1 MWKNKI
7 FDDII
12 YEVRQRRLGK
22 AIGMLENH
30 LLMNSGQAGMEQL
43 LSLKND
49 YSLMAEYWCKGF
61 ADEKRQE
68 LYDQLVQRLYV
79 ITTNVAIHDRI
90 HNSSFL
96 LSSYSR
102 PRKARKDWS
111 LSSIRQMLESY
122 VSDVAMLS
130 LESEQ
135 VREQKKDELCQ
146 GHQQMMS
153 DLFDYI
159 LTSRLWTDSLTDAF
173 EEILLS
179 PTIDAADQQL
189 IVSAVMLS
197 CMNAF
202 CINKLRVLVHVYLKA
217 SEEPLRQRA
226 LVGWVLCIDDMM
238 TDVYP
243 AQRALIDELM
253 QDERTCTELTELQM
267 QMLFCV
273 NAEEDQQTI
282 QNEIIPELM
291 RSNHLTYGRLGLE
304 EVEED
309 PLEDIL
315 HPDAAEKNMERL
327 EESVRRMMDMQK
339 KGADIYFAGFS
350 QMKRFSFFYDVSNWF
365 VPFYKDHPG
374 VSHIW
379 KKAKPQR
386 LLHTIMKL
394 GAFCDSDKY
403 SFTLAF
409 DQVLSR
415 LPKQMLDMFEK
426 GEAVPMPVGGEVT
439 LEEQRKPAFI
449 RRLYLQNL
457 YRFFRLFPQRSDFVD
472 PFVSRHSVF
481 FANGLFHGTVLEK
494 RMIEVASFLNKR
506 HQIADTINVLENVS
520 PENRDLNYHLL
531 WGSISMRKAAKSSF
545 HASEAMDYYQAAL
558 DIDPANRRA
567 LMGYARACFAMQ
579 EYQKAYDT
587 YEKLLAQ
594 QPDHAGAQ
602 LNAAACLTNLGR
614 YEEALKPLYKLNYL
628 SPDDEAV
635 MRVLAWTLTLGGK
648 CEQAVKLYDRLLS
661 ASQPQPSDLLN
672 YGYCLWLLN
681 DVAGAVGMF
690 RQFLT
695 DQKDETF
702 SMEEELME
710 RERGMLLAHGIG
722 EVEILLMLD
731 YLHQ

>member
-1 MWKNKI
+1 
-7 FDDII
+7 
-12 YEVRQRRLGK
+12 
-22 AIGMLENH
+22 
-30 LLMNSGQAGMEQL
+30 
-43 LSLKND
+43 
-49 YSLMAEYWCKGF
+49 
-61 ADEKRQE
+61 
-68 LYDQLVQRLYV
+68 
-79 ITTNVAIHDRI
+79 
-90 HNSSFL
+90 
-96 LSSYSR
+96 
-102 PRKARKDWS
+102 
-111 LSSIRQMLESY
+111 
-122 VSDVAMLS
+122 
-130 LESEQ
+130 
-135 VREQKKDELCQ
+135 
-146 GHQQMMS
+146 
-153 DLFDYI
+153 
-159 LTSRLWTDSLTDAF
+159 
-173 EEILLS
+173 
-179 PTIDAADQQL
+179 
-189 IVSAVMLS
+189 
-197 CMNAF
+197 
-202 CINKLRVLVHVYLKA
+202 
-217 SEEPLRQRA
+217 
-226 LVGWVLCIDDMM
+226 
-238 TDVYP
+238 
-243 AQRALIDELM
+243 
-253 QDERTCTELTELQM
+253 
-267 QMLFCV
+267 
-273 NAEEDQQTI
+273 
-282 QNEIIPELM
+282 
-291 RSNHLTYGRLGLE
+291 
-304 EVEED
+304 
-309 PLEDIL
+309 
-315 HPDAAEKNMERL
+315 
-327 EESVRRMMDMQK
+327 
-339 KGADIYFAGFS
+339 
-350 QMKRFSFFYDVSNWF
+350 
-365 VPFYKDHPG
+365 

-472 PFVSRHSVF
+472 PFVSSHSVF

-558 DIDPANRRA
+558 DIDPGNRRA

-695 DQKDETF
+695 DQKDESF

-710 RERGMLLAHGIG
+710 RERGMLLAHDIG

>member
-1 MWKNKI
+1 MWKNRT
-7 FDDII
+7 FEEII
-12 YEVRQRRLGK
+12 LEVRRRRLGK

-68 LYDQLVQRLYV
+68 LYDQLLQRLYV
-79 ITTNVAIHDRI
+79 ITTNVAIHDRMR
-90 HNSSFL
+90 NSSFL

-111 LSSIRQMLESY
+111 LSSIRQLLENY
-122 VSDVAMLS
+122 VSDMAMLS

-146 GHQQMMS
+146 AHQQAMS

-159 LTSRLWTDSLTDAF
+159 LTSRLWNDSLADAF

-179 PTIDAADQQL
+179 PTIDVTDQQL
-189 IVSAVMLS
+189 IVSAIMLS

-202 CINKLRVLVHVYLKA
+202 CISKLRILVRVYLKA
-217 SEEPLRQRA
+217 IDEPLRQRA
-226 LVGWVLCIDDMM
+226 LVGWAFCLDDMM
-238 TDVYP
+238 TDVFP
-243 AQRALIDELM
+243 AQRDLVDELL

-267 QMLFCV
+267 QMLFCMDV
-273 NAEEDQQTI
+273 EEDQRTI

-291 RSNHLTYGRLGLE
+291 RGNNLAFGRMGLE

-315 HPDAAEKNMERL
+315 HPDAAEKNMERM
-327 EESVRRMMDMQK
+327 EESMRRMMDMQK

-350 QMKRFSFFYDVSNWF
+350 QMKRFSFFSDVSNWF
-365 VPFYKDHPG
+365 VPFYKEHPG

-409 DQVLSR
+409 DQVLNR
-415 LPKQMLDMFEK
+415 LPKQMLELIEK

-457 YRFFRLFPQRSDFVD
+457 YRFFRLFPHRSDFAD
-472 PFVSRHSVF
+472 PFDSQRCVF
-481 FANGLFHGTVLEK
+481 FSNGLFHGTVLET

-506 HQIADTINVLENVS
+506 HLTANAINVLENMS
-520 PENRDLNYHLL
+520 PEHYDLNYHLL
-531 WGSISMRKAAKSSF
+531 WGSISMRKAAKSPF
-545 HASEAMDYYQAAL
+545 HASEAMDFYQAAL
-558 DIDPANRRA
+558 DIDPSNRRA

-602 LNAAACLTNLGR
+602 LNAAACLTSLGR

-635 MRVLAWTLTLGGK
+635 MRVLAWTLALCRKG
-648 CEQAVKLYDRLLS
+648 EQAVKFYDRLLS

-672 YGYCLWLLN
+672 YGYCLWLQN
-681 DVAGAVGMF
+681 DVTGAVGMF
-690 RQFLT
+690 RQFLD
-695 DQKDETF
+695 DQKDDFF
-702 SMEEELME
+702 SMREELQE
-710 RERGMLLAHGIG
+710 REHDMLLAHGIG

-731 YLHQ
+731 YLHL